1 MTGIRPKGIWG
12 MRERKSEAALSAQ
25 RTKANA
31 IDWHPEQHVY
41 SISEGNSTGLKYL
54 L

>member
-1 MTGIRPKGIWG
+1 MQDSAP
-12 MRERKSEAALSAQ
+12 ENALTSSAQ
-25 RTKANA
+25 RSKANA